1 MEGRVNKPAYLP
13 YTGQLPAQ
21 MPLAPPNLVRC
32 VFGRLLRLC
41 GWKLVGQFPDIPKLV
56 FVAAP
61 HSSWWDGVWGLMF
74 KVAVGLNA
82 SFMAKRELFR
92 GPLGWLLRRLGGIP
106 IERSAAHG
114 VVEQMVDR
122 FAAND
127 RLWLGIAAEGT
138 RKAVT
143 KWKSG
148 FWQIAREAGVPV
160 LTVYFHY
167 PDKTIGIGPVFEL
180 TDDRD
185 ADIARIRE
193 FYRPWQGK
201 NRGAF

>member
-1 MEGRVNKPAYLP
+1 MSDHGLP
-13 YTGQLPAQ
+13 YSGTLPSQ
-21 MPLAPPNLVRC
+21 MPLSPQTPVRG
-32 VFGRLLRLC
+32 FFAWLLRAC
-41 GWKLVGQFPDIPKLV
+41 GWKLVGQFPDVPKLV

-74 KVAVGLNA
+74 KVALGLDA
-82 SFMAKRELFR
+82 SFMAKKELFR

-114 VVEQMVDR
+114 VVEQMVAR
-122 FAAND
+122 FGQSD

-143 KWKSG
+143 KWRSG
-148 FWQIAREAGVPV
+148 FWQIARAANVPV
-160 LTVYFHY
+160 MTIYFHY
-167 PDKTIGIGPVFEL
+167 PEKTIGIGPLFEL
-180 TDDRD
+180 SEDRD

-193 FYRPWQGK
+193 FYRPWRGR

>member
-1 MEGRVNKPAYLP
+1 MSDHGLP
-13 YTGQLPAQ
+13 YSGTLPPQ
-21 MPLAPPNLVRC
+21 MPLSPQRPVRR
-32 VFGRLLRLC
+32 FFAWLLRTC
-41 GWKLVGQFPDIPKLV
+41 GWKLVGQFPDVPKLV

-74 KVAVGLNA
+74 KVALGLDA
-82 SFMAKRELFR
+82 SFMAKKELFR

-114 VVEQMVDR
+114 VVEQMVTR
-122 FAAND
+122 FGQSD

-148 FWQIAREAGVPV
+148 FWQIARAANVPV
-160 LTVYFHY
+160 MTVYFHY
-167 PDKTIGIGPVFEL
+167 PEKTIGIGPLFEL
-180 TDDRD
+180 SDDRD

-193 FYRPWQGK
+193 FYRPWRGR

>member
-1 MEGRVNKPAYLP
+1 MSGDSPLYAGTLP
-13 YTGQLPAQ
+13 PQ
-21 MPLAPPNLVRC
+21 MPKSPQTPRRRFFAA
-32 VFGRLLRLC
+32 LLTLC
-41 GWKLVGQFPDIPKLV
+41 GWKLVGQFPDLPKLV

-61 HSSWWDGVWGLMF
+61 HSSWWDGVWGLMV
-74 KVAVGLNA
+74 KVAIGLDA
-82 SFMAKRELFR
+82 SFMAKKELFR
-92 GPLGWLLRRLGGIP
+92 GPLGWLLRGLGGIP

-114 VVEQMVDR
+114 VVEQMVAR
-122 FAAND
+122 FGASD

-138 RKAVT
+138 RKSVT

-160 LTVYFHY
+160 MTIYFHY
-167 PDKTIGIGPVFEL
+167 PEKTIGIGPVFEL
-180 TDDRD
+180 SDDRD

-193 FYRPWQGK
+193 FYRPWRGK

>member
-1 MEGRVNKPAYLP
+1 MIEQHLP
-13 YTGQLPAQ
+13 YAGTRPSQV
-21 MPLAPPNLVRC
+21 PLSPQTPSRRFFAW
-32 VFGRLLRLC
+32 LLRFC

-74 KVAVGLNA
+74 KAAVGLDA
-82 SFMAKRELFR
+82 SFMAKKELFR
-92 GPLGWLLRRLGGIP
+92 GPLGWLLRRMGGIP

-114 VVEQMVDR
+114 VVEQMVER
-122 FAAND
+122 FDASE

-138 RKAVT
+138 RKTVT

-160 LTVYFHY
+160 MTLYFHY
-167 PDKTIGIGPVFEL
+167 PEKTIGIGPVFEL
-180 TDDRD
+180 TDDRE

-193 FYRPWQGK
+193 FYRPWRGK

>member
-1 MEGRVNKPAYLP
+1 MSDHGLP
-13 YTGQLPAQ
+13 YTGDFPPQ
-21 MPLAPPNLVRC
+21 MPRSPQTAMRRF
-32 VFGRLLRLC
+32 FGWVLRTC
-41 GWKLVGQFPDIPKLV
+41 GWKLVGQFPDVPKLV

-61 HSSWWDGVWGLMF
+61 HSSWWDGLWGLMF
-74 KVAVGLNA
+74 KAAVGLDA
-82 SFMAKRELFR
+82 SFMAKKELFS
-92 GPLGWLLRRLGGIP
+92 GPLGWLLRRMGGIP

-114 VVEQMVDR
+114 VVEQMVAR

-138 RKAVT
+138 RKTVT

-160 LTVYFHY
+160 MTLYFHY
-167 PDKTIGIGPVFEL
+167 PEKTIGIGPLFTL

-193 FYRPWQGK
+193 FYRPWRGK

>member
-1 MEGRVNKPAYLP
+1 MIAQNLP
-13 YTGQLPAQ
+13 YAGTRPSQI
-21 MPLAPPNLVRC
+21 PLSPQTPLRRFFA
-32 VFGRLLRLC
+32 GLLRLF
-41 GWKLVGQFPDIPKLV
+41 GWKLAGQFPDIPKLV

-74 KVAVGLNA
+74 KAAVGLDA
-82 SFMAKRELFR
+82 SFMAKKELFR
-92 GPLGWLLRRLGGIP
+92 GPLGWLLRRMGGIP

-114 VVEQMVDR
+114 VVDQMVAR
-122 FAAND
+122 FDASE

-138 RKAVT
+138 RKKVT

-160 LTVYFHY
+160 LTLYFHY
-167 PDKTIGIGPVFEL
+167 PEKTIGIGPVFEL
-180 TDDRD
+180 SDDRD

>member
-1 MEGRVNKPAYLP
+1 VSGHRLP
-13 YTGQLPAQ
+13 YSGTLPPQ
-21 MPLAPPNLVRC
+21 MPQSPQTPVRRF
-32 VFGRLLRLC
+32 FGWLLRAC

-74 KVAVGLNA
+74 KVAVGLDA
-82 SFMAKRELFR
+82 SFMAKKELFR

-114 VVEQMVDR
+114 VVEQMVAR
-122 FAAND
+122 FAASD

-148 FWQIAREAGVPV
+148 FWQIARSADVPV
-160 LTVYFHY
+160 MTIYFHY
-167 PDKTIGIGPVFEL
+167 PEKTIGIGPVFEL
-180 TDDRD
+180 SDDRD

-193 FYRPWQGK
+193 FYRPWRGR

>member
-1 MEGRVNKPAYLP
+1 MSDHGLP
-13 YTGQLPAQ
+13 YTGTLPPQ
-21 MPLAPPNLVRC
+21 MPQSPQSPVRRF
-32 VFGRLLRLC
+32 FGWLLRTC
-41 GWKLVGQFPDIPKLV
+41 GWKLVGQFPDLPKLV

-74 KVAVGLNA
+74 KVAVGLDA
-82 SFMAKRELFR
+82 SFMAKKELFR

-114 VVEQMVDR
+114 VVEQMVARFEGSDR
-122 FAAND
+122 I
-127 RLWLGIAAEGT
+127 WLGIAAEGT

-148 FWQIAREAGVPV
+148 FWQIARAAGVPV
-160 LTVYFHY
+160 MTIYFHY
-167 PDKTIGIGPVFEL
+167 PEKTIGIGPVFEL

>member
-1 MEGRVNKPAYLP
+1 VNAPHLPAA
-13 YTGQLPAQ
+13 GDLPAQ
-21 MPLAPPNLVRC
+21 MPLSPQTP
-32 VFGRLLRLC
+32 LRGFFRWVLRVC
-41 GWKLVGQFPDIPKLV
+41 GWKLVGRFPDIAKLV

-61 HSSWWDGVWGLMF
+61 HSSWWDGVWGLMV
-74 KVAVGLNA
+74 KVAIGLDA
-82 SFMAKRELFR
+82 SFMAKKELFR
-92 GPLGWLLRRLGGIP
+92 GPLGWLLRRLGGVP
-106 IERSAAHG
+106 IERSSAHG
-114 VVEQMVDR
+114 VVEQMVAR
-122 FAAND
+122 FEQSD

-160 LTVYFHY
+160 LTIYFHY
-167 PDKTIGIGPVFEL
+167 PEKTIGIGPVFEL
-180 TDDRD
+180 SDDRE

-193 FYRPWQGK
+193 FYRPWRGK